1 MHEGIEK
8 RRINLFEPTVDGHR
22 SRYLGEIIRG
32 IRQRHPDCLMR
43 LCILE
48 AQRSTSGY
56 REFLRPLEPMVE
68 YCPLPDIRMRG
79 RFAEEYSRLKM
90 LRYCLTKFPCDDVVI
105 PYGDGL
111 LPLMGVFPQWLLRR
125 FVPSGIRMES
135 MLFRPEWVY
144 PSPRWKQWIYHRIR
158 RWAICRWPGNRLHL
172 ADDNAFERSVD
183 GIDNY
188 HATVSKVPEVFDS
201 WHLTQRA
208 PALQWLCDQEYLP
221 WESIAKLEKFPVISA
236 PGDPSLRKGTVEL
249 IQAFLMNVGLDA
261 QLVIWGGIPGAV
273 DQELKARGVPWREDK
288 RIVIIEKYVTEE
300 AFRKLFSI
308 SDLVIL
314 PYQSH
319 LGGVSS
325 LFLLSTIFRLKT
337 ICDQR
342 AWLGWAS
349 KHYGHGRSIDCSNVE
364 LLSRSLQEALQG
376 QSLPIASKQ
385 VAMELRRETM
395 EGGFR
400 GSWCL

>member
-1 MHEGIEK
+1 
-8 RRINLFEPTVDGHR
+8 L
-22 SRYLGEIIRG
+22 
-32 IRQRHPDCLMR
+32 
-43 LCILE
+43 
-48 AQRSTSGY
+48 
-56 REFLRPLEPMVE
+56 
-68 YCPLPDIRMRG
+68 
-79 RFAEEYSRLKM
+79 
-90 LRYCLTKFPCDDVVI
+90 
-105 PYGDGL
+105 
-111 LPLMGVFPQWLLRR
+111 
-125 FVPSGIRMES
+125 
-135 MLFRPEWVY
+135 
-144 PSPRWKQWIYHRIR
+144 
-158 RWAICRWPGNRLHL
+158 
-172 ADDNAFERSVD
+172 D

-188 HATVSKVPEVFDS
+188 HAAVSKVPEVFDS
-201 WHLTQRA
+201 WQLTQRA
-208 PALQWLCDQEYLP
+208 PAFQWLCDQEYLP
-221 WESIAKLEKFPVISA
+221 WESISKLEKLPVISA

-261 QLVIWGGIPGAV
+261 HLLIWGEIPGAV
-273 DQELKARGVPWREDK
+273 DHELKARGVPWREDK

-300 AFRKLFSI
+300 AFRHLFSI

-325 LFLLSTIFRLKT
+325 LFLLSAIFMIKT

-342 AWLGWAS
+342 AWMGWAS
-349 KHYGHGRSIDCSNVE
+349 THYGHGKSIDCSNLE

-385 VAMELRRETM
+385 VAMDLRRETM